1 MSEEE
6 APSGEAPQ
14 EPQEP
19 ESPTVSK
26 LKEMRRVAAKQ
37 DPPEDKN

>member
-1 MSEEE
+1 MSEE
-6 APSGEAPQ
+6 APPVE
-14 EPQEP
+14 EPKEP

-37 DPPEDKN
+37 